1 MIANILGVGLFFFVL
16 LVSLL
21 YIFQHADIHS
31 LSDMLTLRMGE
42 KNSVSPYELTLL
54 FTIFVMTHFWYIFN
68 TRAYKS
74 GGSGLNL
81 RGCEG
86 FIVIAAVIA
95 IGQVVIVQVPV
106 VNTFFN
112 VVPLKTADWAVITV
126 LSSAVMLAREVFSL
140 AKSKIQTR

>member
-1 MIANILGVGLFFFVL
+1 MKKFGLLVWQILL